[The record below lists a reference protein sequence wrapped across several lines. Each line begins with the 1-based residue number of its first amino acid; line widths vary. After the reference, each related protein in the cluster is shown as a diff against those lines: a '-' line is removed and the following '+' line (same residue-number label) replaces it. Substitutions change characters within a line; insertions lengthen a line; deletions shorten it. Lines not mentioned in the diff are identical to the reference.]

1 MAAMAHERIHVA
13 VRFLMEETWRAVES
27 GDWAKVAQRA
37 ELALALD
44 PENEDA
50 LLFADLAT
58 RAARRSAVHRPTV
71 QSAAPVVEVNLDAS
85 DDEVES
91 APAQP
96 SDALEDAADRAAE
109 LMPLPTIAGRLIS
122 ALDDEAVGLDELGRI
137 IATDQALTARVIQ
150 TANTANRAR
159 MAPATTVREAVAVL
173 GAQDLRAVVFAVCLS
188 SMQPVGAV
196 VSVTDVSRFA
206 LTVATL
212 ADLLARTARV
222 VQGEA
227 FAAGILHNIGLLAMD
242 RYSPEGLQRAIAL
255 KGPGLAR
262 LHDREREIFGFS
274 DADLGAA
281 LARRW
286 HLPPKIVEAI
296 EFQGFRPDE
305 VPLTNPLVQ
314 HVIRARIYARSQG
327 LHDGAEASQRRNPP
341 AEWAAPPLADSL
353 QRMGGLDNILRRV
366 DTFLG
371 NPSSQGRSA

>member
-1 MAAMAHERIHVA
+1 MAAVAHERIHVA
-13 VRFLMEETWRAVES
+13 VRFLLEETWRAVEH

-37 ELALALD
+37 ELALSLE

-50 LLFADLAT
+50 LLFADLAA
-58 RAARRSAVHRPTV
+58 RAARRRNTYQPPV
-71 QSAAPVVEVNLDAS
+71 QPAAS
-85 DDEVES
+85 EVELADEEAERATDEPLS
-91 APAQP
+91 ALNA
-96 SDALEDAADRAAE
+96 AADRAAE

-137 IATDQALTARVIQ
+137 IATDQALTARVISA
-150 TANTANRAR
+150 ANTANRAR
-159 MAPATTVREAVAVL
+159 LVPATTVREAVAVL
-173 GAQDLRAVVFAVCLS
+173 GAQDLR
-188 SMQPVGAV
+188 AV

-274 DADLGAA
+274 DAELGAA

-286 HLPPKIVEAI
+286 HLPEKIVEAI
-296 EFQGFRPDE
+296 QFQGFRPDE

-314 HVIRARIYARSQG
+314 HVIRARIFARSQG

-341 AEWAAPPLADSL
+341 AEWNAPPLADSL
-353 QRMGGLDNILRRV
+353 QRMGGLDNILKRV

-371 NPSSQGRSA
+371 TAA